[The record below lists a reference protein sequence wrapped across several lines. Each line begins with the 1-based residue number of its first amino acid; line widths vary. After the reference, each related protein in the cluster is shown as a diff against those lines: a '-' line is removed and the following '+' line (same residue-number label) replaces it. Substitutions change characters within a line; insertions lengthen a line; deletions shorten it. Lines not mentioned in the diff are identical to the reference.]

1 MNNLGLLTII
11 LIGLIG
17 GACQKQ
23 ATENTKTN
31 ATTNT
36 YSNSNQKTE
45 QASGPKGLKAPEPCG
60 WFEKSLGL
68 KTNEYK
74 PNSVEPSKY
83 YCSQAKPLVN
93 NSGIEY
99 RAHGDATTVD
109 EFYLAANISPRNS
122 DKQNSDM
129 HTMLSLAAMEIADK
143 AGGQKLT
150 DEVLAAILSGE
161 TADFILPPGDDRSK
175 PQIKTVY
182 VEHIP
187 RDGKMFKYVRH
198 VTMRF

>member
-1 MNNLGLLTII
+1 MNNLGLLTIV
-11 LIGLIG
+11 LSGLIG
-17 GACQKQ
+17 AACQKPG
-23 ATENTKTN
+23 ATIANTES
-31 ATTNT
+31 NT
-36 YSNSNQKTE
+36 VNSNQMVE
-45 QASGPKGLKAPEPCG
+45 QVSGSKGLKAPDPCG

-68 KTNEYK
+68 KARDYH

-109 EFYLAANISPRNS
+109 EFYLSANISPKNS
-122 DKQNSDM
+122 EKQNSDL
-129 HTMLSLAAMEIADK
+129 HAMLSLAAMEIADK

-161 TADFILPPGDDRSK
+161 TADFILPPGEDKSK

-182 VEHIP
+182 VENIP

-198 VTMRF
+198 VTMKF